1 MESTKY
7 GENVLPGKGEIK
19 AMKYT
24 INLLRPVQTYTDIE
38 IMARKVAKLGRRR
51 EMCKAQ
57 NAVFAR
63 LIGDHGR
70 EFESRVTHH
79 FLSLKFQRFQA
90 FFFAKN
96 LPIWTFLDICPS
108 PHRTQNA

>member
-1 MESTKY
+1 MKSTKY

-51 EMCKAQ
+51 EMCKAR

-63 LIGDHGR
+63 LTGDLGR
-70 EFESRVTHH
+70 GFESRVTHH
-79 FLSLKFQRFQA
+79 YFCSREKSLEFSYAPFK
-90 FFFAKN
+90 
-96 LPIWTFLDICPS
+96 S
-108 PHRTQNA
+108 

>member
-1 MESTKY
+1 MKSTKY
-7 GENVLPGKGEIK
+7 GENVLPGKGEMK

-63 LIGDHGR
+63 LIGDLGR
-70 EFESRVTHH
+70 EFESRVTHQY
-79 FLSLKFQRFQA
+79 FGLRFKRSRA
-90 FFFAKN
+90 FFHAQRK
-96 LPIWTFLDICPS
+96 
-108 PHRTQNA
+108 R

>member
-1 MESTKY
+1 MKSTKY
-7 GENVLPGKGEIK
+7 GENVLPGKGEMK

-51 EMCKAQ
+51 EMCKAR

-63 LIGDHGR
+63 LTGDLGR
-70 EFESRVTHH
+70 GFESRVTHAVVSTVKV
-79 FLSLKFQRFQA
+79 FS
-90 FFFAKN
+90 KN
-96 LPIWTFLDICPS
+96 NKTDLARHIGNTFRPMK
-108 PHRTQNA
+108 

>member
-7 GENVLPGKGEIK
+7 GENVLPGKGEMK

-51 EMCKAQ
+51 EMCKAR

-63 LIGDHGR
+63 LIGDLGSEAPAR
-70 EFESRVTHH
+70 FEP
-79 FLSLKFQRFQA
+79 LRFYRQV
-90 FFFAKN
+90 
-96 LPIWTFLDICPS
+96 LL
-108 PHRTQNA
+108 

>member
-63 LIGDHGR
+63 LTGDLGR
-70 EFESRVTHH
+70 GFESRVTHQLECLRY
-79 FLSLKFQRFQA
+79 FVPTVLDSYRKRFKEYAMVMSVQMY
-90 FFFAKN
+90 
-96 LPIWTFLDICPS
+96 P
-108 PHRTQNA
+108 